1 MFGYYIEV
9 SRSYAASV
17 PDTFI
22 RKQTLTTGERYITP
36 ELKELAREPSLME
49 WPAGMPPDAAKRM
62 AAIMLEDVRAGRPDL
77 WYAAHVGARAV
88 DDHTLELAMRSP
100 MPQLPLLLL
109 HCTWFPVP
117 RHAVE
122 AHGGMLSRA
131 GAWTRPGAAVGN
143 GPFVMAE
150 HRFNDDV
157 EVRRIPRYRNAAAV
171 RLNGVRFLPTVNG
184 FTETRMFFNGK
195 MHVTN
200 NVPPEMTAYARERGG
215 ADFCQDDYYVTI
227 FYRLNTGH
235 GPLKDARVRKA
246 LSMAVDREAGAGRG
260 VRGRAVVLR
269 LHAGRRGVQHAAR
282 RGIQSGKGARPAG
295 GGRVSRWGGISPA
308 GIDDYFPRGAED
320 DGGGHPG
327 HVEKVPGDS
336 CGDTFL

>member
-1 MFGYYIEV
+1 MR
-9 SRSYAASV
+9 SRLRVCRPEYGLDAALLDRV
-17 PDTFI
+17 DW
-22 RKQTLTTGERYITP
+22 KKLDGMDAP

-62 AAIMLEDVRAGRPDL
+62 AAIMWKTSVPDALICGMPHMWVRAPWTTIPGAGDALPDAPASP
-77 WYAAHVGARAV
+77 AASA
-88 DDHTLELAMRSP
+88 
-100 MPQLPLLLL
+100 L
-109 HCTWFPVP
+109 HLVSVP

-150 HRFNDDV
+150 HRFNDYV
-157 EVRRIPRYRNAAAV
+157 EVRRNPRYRNAAAV

-246 LSMAVDREAGAGRG
+246 LSMAVDREAL
-260 VRGRAVVLR
+260 VRDVVCGEGSRAS
-269 LHAGRRGVQHAAR
+269 ASRRTAQVQHAAR
-282 RGIQSGKGARPAG
+282 RGIQSERRAPCWRRPG
-295 GGRVSRWGGISPA
+295 FPVGR
-308 GIDDYFPRGAED
+308 DFPGWN
-320 DGGGHPG
+320 
-327 HVEKVPGDS
+327 
-336 CGDTFL
+336 